1 MFKKLRNSMML
12 FNIITVSLVM
22 IAAFS
27 IIYLVTYQ
35 NVERENA
42 QRLQAMQMIFLNL
55 DNAPPRTEPNLPAP
69 YPTNDTRFS
78 VEFGGSFTLFILN
91 DELVNV
97 NSQLNL
103 DQDVYTAAFTQTKG
117 EQNGKL
123 LLEGRTW
130 QFQQLPPPIM
140 LSANYTRIA
149 FLDITNNVR
158 ILQTLL
164 LTLLGVGL
172 AVLLALIFISY
183 RFAIYAVQPIEQ
195 NYNKQKQFITDAS
208 HELRTP
214 LAIIGANIEAI
225 ASSGDETV
233 NSQQEW
239 LGYIRFELSRIGKL
253 VNDLL
258 VLAMSE
264 QTKPQEN
271 QLFDLSVVCET
282 AAASMEAMLYENGIT
297 LETTLSPNLS
307 VKGDSEKLTRLLY
320 ILLDNASKYTPQ
332 GGKITLQLQQ
342 ENQQAVLRISN
353 TGEGIGSE
361 DLPHIFDRFY
371 RTDKSRSS
379 TIGGSG
385 LGLAIAKSIVDQ
397 LSGSL
402 SCNSIN
408 GLTTFTVILPM

>member
-1 MFKKLRNSMML
+1 MFKKLRKSIML
-12 FNIITVSLVM
+12 FNILTVSLVL

-27 IIYLVTYQ
+27 IIYLVTAQ
-35 NVERENA
+35 NIERENA
-42 QRLQAMQMIFLNL
+42 QRLQAMQMIFLSV
-55 DNAPPRTEPNLPAP
+55 DNAPPRTEPNRPAP
-69 YPTNDTRFS
+69 YPANDTRFS

-123 LLEGRTW
+123 ILAGRTW
-130 QFQQLPPPIM
+130 QYMQLPPPIM

-149 FLDITNNVR
+149 FLDITHNVS

-214 LAIIGANIEAI
+214 LAIIGANIDAI
-225 ASSGDETV
+225 ASSGEETV

-239 LGYIRFELSRIGKL
+239 LGYIRFELTRIGKL

-258 VLAMSE
+258 ELAMSE

-271 QLFDLSVVCET
+271 QPFDLSVVCET
-282 AAASMEAMLYENGIT
+282 ASASMEAVLFDDGIT
-297 LETTLSPNLS
+297 LETAIAPSLC
-307 VKGDSEKLTRLLY
+307 VKGDSEKLTRVLY

-342 ENQQAVLRISN
+342 ENQQAVLRVSN
-353 TGEGIGSE
+353 TGEGISLE

-371 RTDKSRSS
+371 RTDQSRSS

-385 LGLAIAKSIVDQ
+385 LGLSIAKSIVDQ
-397 LSGSL
+397 LKGSL
-402 SCNSIN
+402 TCESAN
-408 GLTTFTVILPM
+408 GLTTFSVRLPM